1 MLFVRSWL
9 QDYIDLTKYTNQELE
24 KIITDKVA
32 EVDETEVKS
41 DWFKG
46 KVVIGKIKNLRRHP
60 EADKLNIFEMDFG
73 GTIPDVTI
81 VSTAP
86 NSVNGLIVPVALN
99 GCTLPFMTIAP
110 RKLRGIESNGMC
122 CGMSEL
128 MLETQYSSGLWE
140 LNPILTEKKLS
151 TQDILG
157 KSICEVLP
165 EYFPAQTIIDIK
177 VLPDKY
183 GQISNHLGMA
193 LELSIALEDY
203 NLLTDTAKK
212 LLDLDYIST
221 EYSKLVNQMPK
232 SQTLIKIQDT
242 TTSQYVNSFDLYDIT
257 PKNPESDYILPH
269 IYQQRMFLSS
279 RNLIGNMSDLSNY
292 LLVDIGQPSHLFDK
306 NLAI

>member
-32 EVDETEVKS
+32 EVDEIEVKS

-73 GTIPDVTI
+73 GVIPEVTI
-81 VSTAP
+81 ASAAP
-86 NSVNGLIVPVALN
+86 NSVDDLIVPVALN

-140 LNPILTEKKLS
+140 LNQLLTDKKLPVNE
-151 TQDILG
+151 ILG
-157 KSICEVLP
+157 KSICQVLP
-165 EYFPAQTIIDIK
+165 EFFPAQTIIDIK

-193 LELSIALEDY
+193 LELSIALENY
-203 NLLTDTAKK
+203 NLLTDTAQKM
-212 LLDLDYIST
+212 LDLDYVNKEYIS
-221 EYSKLVNQMPK
+221 LINQMQK
-232 SQTLIKIQDT
+232 SDIIIEMVDKTLT
-242 TTSQYVNSFDLYDIT
+242 HYVNSFDLYEIT
-257 PKNPESDYILPH
+257 PKSPESVYILPH
-269 IYQQRMFLSS
+269 IYQQRLFLSN
-279 RNLIGNMSDLSNY
+279 RNLIGNMGDLSNY